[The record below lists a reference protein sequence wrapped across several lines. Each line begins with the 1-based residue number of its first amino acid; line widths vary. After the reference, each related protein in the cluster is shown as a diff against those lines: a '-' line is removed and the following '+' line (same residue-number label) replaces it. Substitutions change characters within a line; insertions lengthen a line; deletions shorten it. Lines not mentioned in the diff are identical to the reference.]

1 MFARQFATQNEGY
14 SETLY
19 NVNRIA
25 VGGFAE
31 PHRQFDG
38 TSREYAPTVRIDNV
52 EVHLSVGAICF
63 SSGRKKVLADH
74 VGPAPESSTTGV
86 AAARVLS

>member
-1 MFARQFATQNEGY
+1 MFARRFATQNDGY

-19 NVNRIA
+19 NVNSIA

-52 EVHLSVGAICF
+52 EVHLLVGAI
-63 SSGRKKVLADH
+63 LATVRGLQWNFGNRGH
-74 VGPAPESSTTGV
+74 LFA
-86 AAARVLS
+86 AAARKVS